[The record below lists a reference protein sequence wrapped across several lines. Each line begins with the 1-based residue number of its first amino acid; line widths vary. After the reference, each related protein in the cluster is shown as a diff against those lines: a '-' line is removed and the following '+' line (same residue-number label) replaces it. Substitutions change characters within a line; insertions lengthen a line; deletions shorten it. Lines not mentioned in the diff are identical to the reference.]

1 MSEILSD
8 ILKSHGPILS
18 SDLAEILVANY
29 GLTRE
34 AARQRVSRGGPG
46 IKKLG
51 YLTFP
56 RNARF
61 VYLEQQF
68 GAPEYWKNLIKA
80 LQDTNSIYGSALA
93 SIRLRED
100 LIPEKHFW
108 IACGAPFS
116 NLKKHISARSV
127 LDRLIA
133 AGLVQIVEVE
143 SVGRCVG
150 LVQFTDY
157 YERRGKDLKAR
168 LIAERFLLTSVKT
181 WIQNLGLGS
190 YHQVATRNEKSDD
203 EPPTVSA
210 FAWDLSAP
218 SYLHPL
224 LQFDNTNRLKQGFI
238 VVDVFLG
245 SPVTAEGL
253 RPFIK
258 KCEAVRAQRN
268 SAKCI
273 QMMVA
278 DEYSKEAYDLAK
290 RHGFIPATTRT
301 LFGKDVAEGL
311 MELINIFRHISWADI
326 DAQKV
331 DSIFEKLG
339 KLPGAVA
346 QLRGDLFEF
355 IAADYMRKTSAHQS
369 VKMKQIYKSRL
380 GEKSEVDVVV
390 VTNSRTVIFIECKGY
405 APYNEIPDDLV
416 DRWLTKT
423 IPQVR
428 EYALE
433 HPDWRNYSFEFEF
446 WTTGK
451 LSEVAIENINKRQL
465 DVNPNKYKLLHR
477 DASELYKMFR
487 NCNDKGL
494 FDIFNVHFL
503 NHPLKQTINSE
514 YSLTVQV
521 PPSVRVQAALPSSE
535 SSNPE
540 DGISLVY

>member
-1 MSEILSD
+1 MSEILID
-8 ILKSHGPILS
+8 ILKSHGPALS
-18 SDLAEILVANY
+18 SDLAEILVAEH

-80 LQDTNSIYGSALA
+80 LQDTSSIFGSALA
-93 SIRLRED
+93 AIRLRED
-100 LIPEKHFW
+100 LIPENHFW
-108 IACGAPFS
+108 IACGAPFA

-127 LDRLIA
+127 LERLIA

-150 LVQFTDY
+150 LVQFADY
-157 YERRGKDLKAR
+157 YEWRGNDLKAR
-168 LIAERFLLTSVKT
+168 LIAERFLLSSVKT

-190 YHQVATRNEKSDD
+190 YNQVATRDEKGDD
-203 EPPTVSA
+203 EPPSVSS

-224 LQFDNTNRLKQGFI
+224 LQFNNTDKPKQGFM

-245 SPVTAEGL
+245 SSVTVEGL

-258 KCEAVRAQRN
+258 KCESVRAQRN
-268 SAKCI
+268 SARCI

-278 DEYSKEAYDLAK
+278 DEYSKDAYDLAK

-301 LFGKDVAEGL
+301 LFGKDVADGL
-311 MELINIFRHISWADI
+311 MELIAIFRNISWTDI

-355 IAADYMRKTSAHQS
+355 IAADYMRKTFAHQS
-369 VKMKQIYKSRL
+369 VKMKQIYKTRL
-380 GEKSEVDVVV
+380 SEKAEVDVVV
-390 VTNSRTVIFIECKGY
+390 VTNSRTVIFVECKGY
-405 APYNEIPDDLV
+405 APYNEIPDDFV

-423 IPQVR
+423 IPRVR

-433 HPDWRNYSFEFEF
+433 HPEWRNYTFEFEF

-451 LSEVAIENINKRQL
+451 ISKVAIENINKFQAE
-465 DVNPNKYKLLHR
+465 VSPNKYRLLHR

-487 NCNDKGL
+487 NCNDKSL

-503 NHPLKQTINSE
+503 NHPLKQIMNDE
-514 YSLTVQV
+514 YSVTVQV
-521 PPSVRVQAALPSSE
+521 QNLFGMQAEIAIPPSPT
-535 SSNPE
+535 
-540 DGISLVY
+540 

>member
-1 MSEILSD
+1 MSEILID
-8 ILKSHGPILS
+8 ILRSQGPALS
-18 SDLAEILVANY
+18 SDLAEILVAEH

-34 AARQRVSRGGPG
+34 AARQRVSRGGSG

-80 LQDTNSIYGSALA
+80 LQDTNSIFGSALA
-93 SIRLRED
+93 AIRLRED

-108 IACGAPFS
+108 IACGAPFA

-127 LDRLIA
+127 LERLIA

-150 LVQFTDY
+150 LVQFADY
-157 YERRGKDLKAR
+157 YEWRGNDLKAR
-168 LIAERFLLTSVKT
+168 LIAERFLLASVKT

-190 YHQVATRNEKSDD
+190 YHQVATRDEKGDD
-203 EPPTVSA
+203 EPPSVSS

-218 SYLHPL
+218 SYLYPL
-224 LQFDNTNRLKQGFI
+224 LQFNNTDKPKQGFM

-245 SPVTAEGL
+245 SPVTVEGL

-258 KCEAVRAQRN
+258 KCESVRAQRN

-278 DEYSKEAYDLAK
+278 DEYSRDAYDLAK
-290 RHGFIPATTRT
+290 RCGLIPATTRT

-311 MELINIFRHISWADI
+311 MELIAIFRNISWADI

-355 IAADYMRKTSAHQS
+355 IAADYMRKTFAHQS
-369 VKMKQIYKSRL
+369 VKMKQIYKARL
-380 GEKSEVDVVV
+380 SEKAEVDVVV
-390 VTNSRTVIFIECKGY
+390 VTNSGTVIFVECKGY
-405 APYNEIPDDLV
+405 APYNEIPDDFV
-416 DRWLTKT
+416 NRWLTKT
-423 IPQVR
+423 IPRVR

-433 HPDWRNYSFEFEF
+433 HPEWRNYTFEFEF

-451 LSEVAIENINKRQL
+451 LSKVAIENINKFQAE
-465 DVNPNKYKLLHR
+465 VSPNKYKLLHR

-487 NCNDKGL
+487 NCSDKAL

-503 NHPLKQTINSE
+503 NHPLKQVMNEE
-514 YSLTVQV
+514 YSVTTQA
-521 PPSVRVQAALPSSE
+521 PSIFGMQAALPSSK
-535 SSNPE
+535 
-540 DGISLVY
+540 